1 MFSCGWTGYDMFN
14 PHTALRFPGTHAT
27 TWTNVTKARRKT
39 TAKKASS
46 RAGRAAGRTR
56 QSAPTRDPRVTEQ
69 RNPRT
74 ADIDLASPLQIVDLI
89 SAEDQGVAK
98 VVRGQRKA
106 IARALEAAE
115 ATFRGGGRL
124 FYVGAGTS
132 GRLGVLDASEM
143 PPTYGTDPE
152 MVQGIIAGGY
162 AALTRSQEGAEDTI
176 ENAVRDLDERGVR
189 TGDFVIGIAASG
201 TTPYVRRA
209 LEHAR
214 SLGARTA
221 LVACSPPPA
230 ETVAV
235 ADIVILPITGPEV
248 VTGSTRMKAGTA
260 TKLVLNTITSG
271 AMIRLGKVFGN
282 LMVDLRATNEKLRDR
297 SERIVMEVCD
307 VDRERAKVLLQ
318 EAGGVVKTAIVMHY
332 TQTTRSDAESALT
345 KAGGVIRK
353 AIGRKPPPVR

>member
-1 MFSCGWTGYDMFN
+1 M
-14 PHTALRFPGTHAT
+14 PKP
-27 TWTNVTKARRKT
+27 RRAKRVSKKT
-39 TAKKASS
+39 PK
-46 RAGRAAGRTR
+46 RA
-56 QSAPTRDPRVTEQ
+56 PPRDPRVTEQ

-74 ADIDLASPLQIVDLI
+74 AAIDLAPPLGIVDII
-89 SAEDQGVAK
+89 SAEDRRVAK
-98 VVRGQRKA
+98 VVHGQRKA
-106 IARALEAAE
+106 IARAIEEAE
-115 ATFRGGGRL
+115 ATFRRGGRL

-176 ENAVRDLDERGVR
+176 ENAVKDLNERGVR
-189 TGDFVIGIAASG
+189 SGDFVIGIAASG

-214 SLGARTA
+214 SVGARTG
-221 LVACSPPPA
+221 LVACSPPPPEA
-230 ETVAV
+230 IAV
-235 ADIVILPITGPEV
+235 ADILIQPITGPEV

-271 AMIRLGKVFGN
+271 AMIRLGKTFGN

-297 SERIVMEVCD
+297 SERIVIEVCD
-307 VDRERAKVLLQ
+307 VSRDEARDLLQ
-318 EAGGVVKTAIVMHY
+318 RAGGVVKTTIVMHFLKAS
-332 TQTTRSDAESALT
+332 REEAERALVQS
-345 KAGGVIRK
+345 GGVIRK